1 MQTER
6 RQNPYPLTWEIPAA
20 IFVTGALL
28 LVLGVHL
35 GRGIANWT
43 AGAGWHWPSPAG
55 LFSTVPAVL
64 AGDASI
70 GLASPI
76 PDAAAPSQVLG
87 WVLAVEAII
96 LIGAI
101 TLTLVGLRRWG
112 PGRLKGMATAAEA
125 EAALGISRLRRVRA
139 IIRPDLHPAHAQPP
153 STSVRIHQETD
164 HD

>member
-20 IFVTGALL
+20 ISVTGAIL
-28 LVLGVHL
+28 LVLDGHL

-43 AGAGWHWPSPAG
+43 AGAGWHWSTPAG
-55 LFSTVPAVL
+55 LFSTVPAIL
-64 AGDASI
+64 AGDAST
-70 GLASPI
+70 GLAYPI
-76 PDAAAPSQVLG
+76 PDRAGPSQVLG

-101 TLTLVGLRRWG
+101 TLTLAGLRRWG

-153 STSVRIHQETD
+153 STPVRTHQETD

>member
-43 AGAGWHWPSPAG
+43 TGAGWHWPTPAS
-55 LFSTVPAVL
+55 LFSTVPAVF
-64 AGDASI
+64 AGDASS

-76 PDAAAPSQVLG
+76 PDAAAPGQVLG

-96 LIGAI
+96 LIGAV

-153 STSVRIHQETD
+153 STSVRIHQETN